1 MLQGIG
7 SDVRYVMRA
16 LRHSPGFTLVAVL
29 SLALGIGANTA
40 MFGVVRTLLL
50 TPLPVR
56 APHQLRL
63 IAWRRDG
70 KVSVNQIG
78 TTEYLDPTT
87 GSSYSSSFSYPVY
100 RAMRDAAPD
109 GAQVFAFAF
118 LRGVG
123 VALGDRPA
131 FLAGG
136 AFADGRYF
144 STLGVPMAL
153 GRPLTDADDTPDA
166 PLTVVLSHSFWM
178 RAFGGDPS
186 IVGRTVRVNGTPA
199 EVVGVTARGFKG
211 LSMGGFFPQTEVT
224 LPLAAQPRVYPR
236 MSDEDLFTAENTF
249 WLRLMA
255 RVPVGTPDGPVEQE
269 LQAVMRSQPSALM
282 GGDGYAPVVHLMP
295 GDQGAQPIRGE
306 TARLIYILT
315 GVVGIVLL
323 IACVNLAS
331 LMLARG
337 VSRQR
342 EMAVRRA
349 LGGGRTH
356 LVRQIVLESLALAG
370 AGTAV
375 GLVITMTSRSFLGTV
390 LTGSLGSGAFGNAE
404 LSVGVDPLVIGIS
417 VALGVA
423 ATLLFGL
430 IPALRLT
437 RLDPMAW
444 LKDRAAGASN
454 PRLRFG
460 RMLIAV
466 QVAVSLPL
474 VVGAGLFLETVHHL
488 AAVPL
493 GFDPTGL
500 VEFKMDPGYT
510 RRGEAQYAQLYVEV
524 LSRLQ
529 QVPGV
534 RSATVMENAL
544 MSGVVSNTSIEID
557 GVRHMLYKNAVGPGF
572 VETLGMR
579 LLEGRVP
586 GLQDTGDAP
595 MVAAVN
601 QAAVKELFGGA
612 SPVGQMLHV
621 NHQDIRIV
629 GVVNDVP
636 YRNQRAPVPPTLYD
650 SALQRNGYGGDQI
663 VLRTDA
669 SLALLE
675 PAVREAVSQ
684 IDPDLP
690 VPELRTQAGL
700 MAESTARERVFTQLL
715 TVFGAFALLLA
726 SIGLHG
732 VTSYS
737 VTRRTSE
744 IGVRVAVGAQPGQ
757 ILWMVL
763 RQVVALAG
771 VGLLLGIPVALATG
785 PLVQSLLYGVAPTDL
800 VVVTTAALVMLVVA
814 VAAGLLPARRAS
826 RLDALVALRTE

>member
-7 SDVRYVMRA
+7 SDLRYV
-16 LRHSPGFTLVAVL
+16 LRVLRRSPGFTLVAVL

-50 TPLPVR
+50 TPLAVR

-63 IAWRRDG
+63 IAWRIDG
-70 KVSVNQIG
+70 KASISQIG
-78 TTEYLDPTT
+78 TTEYVDPAT
-87 GSSYSSSFSYPVY
+87 GSRYSSSFSYPIY
-100 RAMRDAAPD
+100 QAMREAAPG

-118 LRGVG
+118 LRGVS
-123 VALGDRPA
+123 VAMGDRPA

-153 GRPLTDADDTPDA
+153 GRPLTAADDTPDA
-166 PLTVVLSHSFWM
+166 PLVVVLSHSFWM
-178 RAFGGDPS
+178 RAFGGDPA
-186 IVGRTVRVNGTPA
+186 IVGRAVRVNGKPA
-199 EVVGVTARGFKG
+199 EVAGVTAEGFKG

-255 RVPVGTPDGPVEQE
+255 RLPSGAPDGPVEQG

-282 GGDGYAPVVHLMP
+282 AGDGYEPAVHLMP

-306 TARLIYILT
+306 TARLLYVLL

-337 VSRQR
+337 VGRQR
-342 EMAVRRA
+342 EMAIRRA
-349 LGGGRTH
+349 LGGGRAH
-356 LVRQIVLESLALAG
+356 LVRQALLESLILSG
-370 AGTAV
+370 AGTAA
-375 GLVITMTSRSFLGTV
+375 GLLLTVVSRSILGTI
-390 LTGSLGSGAFGNAE
+390 LTGSLGAGAFGNAE
-404 LSVGVDPLVIGIS
+404 LRVSVDPLVIGMS
-417 VALGVA
+417 TALGVA

-430 IPALRLT
+430 LPALRLT

-454 PRLRFG
+454 PRLTVG
-460 RMLIAV
+460 RVLIAA

-488 AAVPL
+488 AGVPL
-493 GFDPTGL
+493 GFDPTGI

-510 RRGEAQYAQLYVEV
+510 KRGEAQYAQLYTEV
-524 LSRLQ
+524 LARLRQ
-529 QVPGV
+529 IPGV
-534 RSATVMENAL
+534 SSATVMENAL
-544 MSGVVSNTSIEID
+544 MSGVVSNTSIEVD

-579 LLEGRVP
+579 LLEGRMP
-586 GLQDTGDAP
+586 GLQDAGDAP
-595 MVAAVN
+595 VVAAVN

-612 SPVGQMLHV
+612 SPVGLMLRV

-636 YRNQRAPVPPTLYD
+636 YRNQRVPVPPTLYD
-650 SALQRNGYGGDQI
+650 SALQRNGYGGDEVI
-663 VLRTDA
+663 LRTDVP
-669 SLALLE
+669 LALLE

-690 VPELRTQAGL
+690 VPELRTQVGL

-715 TVFGAFALLLA
+715 SVFGAFALLLA

-744 IGVRVAVGAQPGQ
+744 IGVRIAVGARPVQ
-757 ILWMVL
+757 IVWMVL
-763 RQVVALAG
+763 RQVVILAG
-771 VGLLLGIPVALATG
+771 IGLILGIPASLAAG
-785 PLVQSLLYGVAPTDL
+785 PLVRSLLYGVAPTDL
-800 VVVTTAALVMLVVA
+800 VVISAAALVMLSVA
-814 VAAGLLPARRAS
+814 LAAGLLPARRAA